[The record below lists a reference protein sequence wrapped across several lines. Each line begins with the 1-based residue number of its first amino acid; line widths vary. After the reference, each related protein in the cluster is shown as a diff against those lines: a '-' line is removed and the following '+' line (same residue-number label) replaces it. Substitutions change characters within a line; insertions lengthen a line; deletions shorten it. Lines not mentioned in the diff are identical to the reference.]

1 MKRQII
7 ERDRSLQNL
16 IGRRLFTEVYFRDMA
31 ARYDVSLPDAPEELT
46 EDLCVSAGSL
56 TNASRI
62 QRTLQTVKHVDVS
75 ANPIVKYL

>member
-1 MKRQII
+1 
-7 ERDRSLQNL
+7 
-16 IGRRLFTEVYFRDMA
+16 MA
-31 ARYDVSLPDAPEELT
+31 ARYDVSLPDVPEELT

-75 ANPIVKYL
+75 ANTIVKYL

>member
-16 IGRRLFTEVYFRDMA
+16 IGRRLFTEVYFCHMA

-46 EDLCVSAGSL
+46 EDLCAFKSYCL
-56 TNASRI
+56 F
-62 QRTLQTVKHVDVS
+62 
-75 ANPIVKYL
+75 IVEGKNI